1 MFTGSETTATILII
15 LVAISVLGWGFN
27 RARSYGKLGII
38 AWLQSVVLTV
48 PWLLFF
54 GLFTAGIYLNI
65 VGILFL
71 VVASAGL
78 YIFLGKRLRA
88 AGQDAVLQE
97 PAARVLNDQ
106 QESSEGKKPDEQAPA
121 TAENLTA
128 SPNGTNPATTEVVPI
143 PDEDLKS
150 IQGIFGIDTFFATET
165 IPYQEGVIFKGNMRG
180 GTPEEVYARL
190 SKSLEERLSDRYRL
204 FLVESPEGRPVVII
218 LPSSNDPQPSTLPQ
232 KILAVVLL
240 IATIATS
247 LEASG
252 LLLNFDFFNNPERFR
267 EVLPL
272 STGVW
277 TIFAAHELGHWW
289 QAKRHKVRLSL
300 PFFIPSWQIGSF
312 GAITRFES
320 LIPHRTSLFD
330 IAIAGPAA
338 GGIVSLLML
347 IAGLLLSHEGSAF
360 QIPTQFF
367 QGSVLVG
374 TLARVFLGASLEGT
388 IVDVHPLTIV
398 GWLGLVVTA
407 LNLMPA
413 GQLDGGRI
421 VQAIYGRQTARRT
434 TIATLVVLGIIALV
448 NPANPLVLYWAI
460 VILFLQR
467 GLERPSLNE
476 ITEPDDTRAILGL
489 LALFLMIVTLIPLTP
504 ALAIRLGIGG

>member
-15 LVAISVLGWGFN
+15 LVAIGVLGWGFN
-27 RARSYGKLGII
+27 RARSYGKLGIL

-54 GLFTAGIYLNI
+54 GLFTAGIYINI

-97 PAARVLNDQ
+97 RAARVLNDQ

-320 LIPHRTSLFD
+320 LVPH
-330 IAIAGPAA
+330 GHHC
-338 GGIVSLLML
+338 L
-347 IAGLLLSHEGSAF
+347 IS
-360 QIPTQFF
+360 P
-367 QGSVLVG
+367 
-374 TLARVFLGASLEGT
+374 
-388 IVDVHPLTIV
+388 
-398 GWLGLVVTA
+398 
-407 LNLMPA
+407 
-413 GQLDGGRI
+413 
-421 VQAIYGRQTARRT
+421 
-434 TIATLVVLGIIALV
+434 
-448 NPANPLVLYWAI
+448 
-460 VILFLQR
+460 
-467 GLERPSLNE
+467 
-476 ITEPDDTRAILGL
+476 
-489 LALFLMIVTLIPLTP
+489 
-504 ALAIRLGIGG
+504 

>member
-15 LVAISVLGWGFN
+15 LVAIGVLGWGFN
-27 RARSYGKLGII
+27 RARPYGKLGVL
-38 AWLQSVVLTV
+38 AWLQSVVLTA

-54 GLFTAGIYLNI
+54 GLFTAGIYVNL

-71 VVASAGL
+71 LVASAGF
-78 YIFLGKRLRA
+78 YIFLGNRLRA

-97 PAARVLNDQ
+97 RATKLLNDK
-106 QESSEGKKPDEQAPA
+106 QESSDVQKTDEQISA
-121 TAENLTA
+121 TAANLT
-128 SPNGTNPATTEVVPI
+128 SPPNGKNATTSEVVPI
-143 PDEDLKS
+143 PAEDLKS
-150 IQGIFGIDTFFATET
+150 LQGIFGIDTFFATET

-180 GTPEEVYARL
+180 VEPEKVFSRL
-190 SKSLEERLSDRYRL
+190 STSLEERLGDRYRL
-204 FLVESPEGRPVVII
+204 FLVESPEGRPVVIV

-232 KILAVVLL
+232 KILAISLL
-240 IATIATS
+240 VATIATS
-247 LEASG
+247 LEAAG

-272 STGVW
+272 SAGIW

-289 QAKRHKVRLSL
+289 QAKRHNVRISW

-320 LIPHRTSLFD
+320 LIPNRTALFD
-330 IAIAGPAA
+330 ISLAGPAV

-347 IAGLLLSHEGSAF
+347 IVGLVLSHQGSAF
-360 QIPTQFF
+360 QLPAQFF
-367 QGSVLVG
+367 QGSILVG
-374 TLARVFLGASLEGT
+374 TLARIFLGASLQTNLVG
-388 IVDVHPLTIV
+388 VHPLMIV

-413 GQLDGGRI
+413 GQLDGGRM
-421 VQAIYGRQTARRT
+421 VQAIYGRKTARRT
-434 TIATLVVLGIIALV
+434 TIATLVVLGIVALA
-448 NPANPLVLYWAI
+448 NPANPLILYWAI

-467 GLERPSLNE
+467 SLERPSLNE
-476 ITEPDDTRAILGL
+476 ITEPNDTRAILAL
-489 LALFLMIVTLIPLTP
+489 LALFLMVATLIPLTP
-504 ALAIRLGIGG
+504 ALAVRLGIGG